1 MTEFESE
8 LLTLLESIEASL
20 RSIKETID
28 SIAKGENPKDEDRL
42 ATVHTLM
49 GRLRGGDDK

>member
-8 LLTLLESIEASL
+8 LLTLIESIEASL

-49 GRLRGGDDK
+49 SKFRGGDEN